1 MRPAQKPKPEPEP
14 KKKESIGRIEM
25 PFIKG
30 NYVSPW
36 LMRSQHENLSN
47 PAPLSFNTPVS
58 VKKTNNNNSRVFFAP
73 APVRKT
79 SRKTRKVRKSR
90 KGRKAGT
97 RRR

>member
-1 MRPAQKPKPEPEP
+1 
-14 KKKESIGRIEM
+14 
-25 PFIKG
+25 
-30 NYVSPW
+30 
-36 LMRSQHENLSN
+36 MRSQQENLSN

-58 VKKTNNNNSRVFFAP
+58 VRKSNNNNSRVFFTP
-73 APVRKT
+73 APIRKT

>member
-1 MRPAQKPKPEPEP
+1 MRPVQEFKAET
-14 KKKESIGRIEM
+14 KKSTDRIEM

-58 VKKTNNNNSRVFFAP
+58 VKKSNNNNSRVFFAP

-79 SRKTRKVRKSR
+79 SRKTRKVRKTR